1 MTEEPVRKD
10 SEIQR
15 SNSSMGCG
23 HKDDKASLASS
34 QIAPYSHQPSAPASK
49 EVWKKGGRMFS
60 ILLAVHLALLACTLV
75 SSGAFEKIAVH
86 DYDVFFLLTVMMLIV
101 IVWIIFYLVSTARC
115 PDAILC
121 RDSHAGPIWLRGG
134 SSWGAN
140 AGGKRQ
146 AEQFTWAL
154 IITRRN
160 DPAQAPSPVL
170 GSSIMPCFRSAPS
183 PSPGFTARSPF
194 TCEGSQLFTTPG
206 SFPALPF
213 SIARPVSPSQTG
225 VFIQMTFR
233 NPF

>member
-121 RDSHAGPIWLRGG
+121 RDSHAGPIWLRGR

-140 AGGKRQ
+140 VGGKRQ

-160 DPAQAPSPVL
+160 DHLGHRLLLPCWGVASCPASGLLLVPPLASLPGLPLPARALSSLQHQAPSQPCHFPLQDLLVPVRL
-170 GSSIMPCFRSAPS
+170 ECLSR
-183 PSPGFTARSPF
+183 
-194 TCEGSQLFTTPG
+194 
-206 SFPALPF
+206 
-213 SIARPVSPSQTG
+213 
-225 VFIQMTFR
+225 
-233 NPF
+233 